1 MSRECLITK
10 QFSSRLFN
18 CDIAMS
24 KTFEYRPVKN
34 RTIRYAAIC
43 VLSGNV
49 AFGQNFIPHVDTCQ
63 SAMKS
68 FFNMKT
74 SANRILVLS
83 KHQGAASRKCEVA
96 SVMMR
101 YLSGKLAIFIEFRY
115 SLSIFPSDTRV
126 LPSIIIEICRGK
138 PEEKKDWTK
147 QNKTKVNAI
156 NCIQSF
162 KTFKTFLFHCHW
174 VSQWRHSVCESEVSQ
189 FIVIC
194 KWPVS
199 RSICQPVS
207 LSASRSVICQS
218 FNLQASIRSL
228 FSFIHCIHSVNLLI
242 SSLLYQKY
250 DLRCYFESRVG

>member
-1 MSRECLITK
+1 MITR
-10 QFSSRLFN
+10 QLSSRLFN

-24 KTFEYRPVKN
+24 KTFEYRPVNN
-34 RTIRYAAIC
+34 RTMRYAAIC

-96 SVMMR
+96 NVMMR

-126 LPSIIIEICRGK
+126 LPSIIVEICRGK
-138 PEEKKDWTK
+138 PEEKKTE
-147 QNKTKVNAI
+147 QNKTKQKQTLLIIFDHLRHLGPSFFIVTKSVSGG
-156 NCIQSF
+156 IQS
-162 KTFKTFLFHCHW
+162 
-174 VSQWRHSVCESEVSQ
+174 ESEASQ

-218 FNLQASIRSL
+218 VNLQASIRSL
-228 FSFIHCIHSVNLLI
+228 LSFIHCIHSVNLLI
-242 SSLLYQKY
+242 LSLLYQKY